1 MAAHGG
7 DVIVF
12 IVSNG
17 TRGEECAVSFEALCD
32 LGGVHRNDVSQ
43 DELFRIFHTHRKEIE
58 AAALKKFRAGVYNK
72 PGGIMVTSSDLRSA
86 QLNPAASPAS
96 ASTDEDE

>member
-1 MAAHGG
+1 MAAHRG

-12 IVSNG
+12 IIEHEAG
-17 TRGEECAVSFEALCD
+17 AEECAVSFEALCD
-32 LGGVHRNDVSQ
+32 LGRVHRNDVSQ
-43 DELFRIFHTHRKEIE
+43 DELFRIFRARREEIE

-86 QLNPAASPAS
+86 
-96 ASTDEDE
+96 

>member
-17 TRGEECAVSFEALCD
+17 TGGEQCAVSFEALCD
-32 LGGVHRNDVSQ
+32 LGGVAPKTAPAVIAKG
-43 DELFRIFHTHRKEIE
+43 LPI
-58 AAALKKFRAGVYNK
+58 
-72 PGGIMVTSSDLRSA
+72 SD
-86 QLNPAASPAS
+86 PKHH
-96 ASTDEDE
+96 

>member
-17 TRGEECAVSFEALCD
+17 TGGEQCAVSFEALCD
-32 LGGVHRNDVSQ
+32 LGRVDRNDVSQ

-58 AAALKKFRAGVYNK
+58 AVALKKFRAGVYNK
-72 PGGIMVTSSDLRSA
+72 PGGIMVTSSDLN